1 VHAVVTSRHWLAAL
15 VFACT
20 AAGAAGAAA
29 EAPIKAWGDK
39 PTPPLATTAL
49 DGKAIDLG
57 RLRGRVVLV
66 NFWAT
71 WCEPCKDEL
80 PALVKLKDEL
90 AGRPFELLTVNYGE
104 FPDRINQY
112 LARSGIKLPVL
123 LDTQNE
129 VSKQWKVGGLPMS
142 FLVDARGRVRYY
154 VFGERAW
161 NEGEPRELVEKL
173 LSEVPRA

>member
-1 VHAVVTSRHWLAAL
+1 MASTRHGLAAL
-15 VFACT
+15 AFAL
-20 AAGAAGAAA
+20 ASAGAAA
-29 EAPIKAWGDK
+29 QPAIKTWGDK
-39 PTPPLATTAL
+39 PTPALVTTAL
-49 DGKAIDLG
+49 DGKPVDLKD
-57 RLRGRVVLV
+57 LRGRVVLV

-80 PALVKLKDEL
+80 PALVKLKDQL
-90 AGRPFELLTVNYGE
+90 AGRPFELVTVNYGE

-112 LARSGIKLPVL
+112 LARAGIKLPVL

-129 VSKQWKVGGLPMS
+129 VSKQWKVGGLPMT
-142 FLVDARGRVRYY
+142 FLVDAHGRVRYF

>member
-1 VHAVVTSRHWLAAL
+1 VASTRHWPAAL
-15 VFACT
+15 AFALAT
-20 AAGAAGAAA
+20 TVVAAQPA
-29 EAPIKAWGDK
+29 IKTWGDK
-39 PTPPLATTAL
+39 PTPALATTAL
-49 DGKAIDLG
+49 DGRPVDLKD
-57 RLRGRVVLV
+57 LRGRVVLV

-80 PALVKLKDEL
+80 PALVKLKDQL
-90 AGRPFELLTVNYGE
+90 AGRPFELVTVNYGE

-112 LARSGIKLPVL
+112 LARAGIKLPVL

-129 VSKQWKVGGLPMS
+129 VSKQWKVGGLPMT
-142 FLVDARGRVRYY
+142 FLVDAHGRVRYF